1 MTSRAMTWNVQDS
14 GKGAL
19 ARLKGQGRALPA
31 AHLYFDEFESAVA
44 GVRDLM
50 AVARVEV
57 CPLPWLVE
65 LERHAT
71 AAKPLAGR
79 VLKNHDRRLVLMRRR
94 LLTRRPDDAI
104 SAKPLVAG
112 DRLVGEAGLR
122 LGDGFTP
129 AGRFITHHLGADRP
143 RPVIA
148 KAGRVRLLRVT
159 AIAHETGAAS
169 DRSTRGRRGS
179 GRRHGSRRWRTARSG
194 GRPTSAPSC
203 APLFVEILTHR
214 WRVRRR
220 QVIDGPLVCVEP
232 RDVAGRNL

>member
-19 ARLKGQGRALPA
+19 AVQKGRDGPYLA

-79 VLKNHDRRLVLMRRR
+79 VLKNHDRSLVLMRRR
-94 LLTRRPDDAI
+94 LLTRPQDDAI
-104 SAKPLVAG
+104 GAKPLVAG
-112 DRLVGEAGLR
+112 DRLVGEPGL
-122 LGDGFTP
+122 LLSHGLIA
-129 AGRFITHHLGADRP
+129 AGRFVHHHHRAEQP
-143 RPVIA
+143 RAVIA
-148 KAGRVRLLRVT
+148 NAVRVRLLRVT
-159 AIAHETGAAS
+159 EIAHETGAAS

-179 GRRHGSRRWRTARSG
+179 GRRRGSRRRRTARR
-194 GRPTSAPSC
+194 GRRSTTASSC
-203 APLFVEILTHR
+203 TPLFAEILTHR
-214 WRVRRR
+214 W
-220 QVIDGPLVCVEP
+220 
-232 RDVAGRNL
+232 